1 MELRERIEKALDE
14 RVRPQLARHQGDVAV
29 LGFEDGILNIRL
41 LGQCSGCPSATL
53 TTESLIAE
61 EIQTAVPEVQQVILD
76 TGVSESLLEEARALL
91 RQRSA

>member
-14 RVRPQLARHQGDVAV
+14 RVRPQLALHHGDVVV
-29 LGFEDGILNIRL
+29 LSVEGGILRIRL
-41 LGQCSGCPSATL
+41 IGQCSGCPSATL

-61 EIQTAVPEVQQVILD
+61 EIQIAVPEVQQVILD